1 MAAEGHEPVVF
12 REPGGTILS
21 ERVRAVLLD
30 HTLSVDPM
38 AELLLFS
45 AARCQLSAERIRPLL
60 KAGRVVICD
69 RFYDSTVAYQ
79 GGGRGLGEFEW
90 LTDFNRR
97 VTGGLVPD
105 RTYYIRVSPETSQ
118 RRRADREV
126 DRLEAGGDAF
136 FSRVQETYERIARE
150 MPERFMVI
158 DGERRPEA
166 IADEIWDD
174 AEALIQEPG

>member
-1 MAAEGHEPVVF
+1 MAAEGLEPVVF
-12 REPGGTILS
+12 REPGGTVLS

-45 AARCQLSAERIRPLL
+45 AARCQLSTERIRPLL
-60 KAGRVVICD
+60 EAGRVVICD

-79 GGGRGLGEFEW
+79 GGGRRLGEFEW

-105 RTYYIRVSPETSQ
+105 RTYYLRVSPETAR
-118 RRRADREV
+118 RRRADRAV
-126 DRLEAGGDAF
+126 DRLEAGGDSF
-136 FSRVQETYERIARE
+136 FQRVQETYDRSARE
-150 MPERFMVI
+150 MPQRFVVVE
-158 DGERRPEA
+158 GERSPEE
-166 IADEIWDD
+166 IAELIWED
-174 AEALIQEPG
+174 AVRLMKEPG